1 MSTGEGLLTTGKDL
15 LSGATTGAA
24 VGGVP
29 GAIIGGAVGLGA
41 GLWSWLGNKYEA
53 ERLAKFD
60 NKLNGL
66 SNDRLVASIGYNNDE
81 SNKIMAFNNRRGIY
95 RKKGGF
101 INEASRNYPN
111 RLTEFNEGG
120 NHEDNPNGGI
130 QQGINPNDGRPNLV
144 EQDETKWND
153 YIFSKRIL
161 ADGGTLQANHLDK
174 KYDGWSF
181 ADISKD
187 IYKVYKE
194 RPNDPISRKT
204 FDDLMPKLQTA

>member
-1 MSTGEGLLTTGKDL
+1 MTIGKDI
-15 LSGATTGAA
+15 LSGATTGLT
-24 VGGVP
+24 VGGP
-29 GAIIGGAVGLGA
+29 WGALIGGIAGA
-41 GLWSWLGNKYEA
+41 GAGAWSYLANRNEA
-53 ERLAKFD
+53 EKTANR
-60 NKLNGL
+60 NSILNGL
-66 SNDRLVASIGYNNDE
+66 SNDRIVYNVGYNE
-81 SNKIMAFNNRRGIY
+81 SLSNGIDALNKRRMVGN
-95 RKKGGF
+95 GGKLNVKASGGY

-120 NHEDNPNGGI
+120 NHEDNPNGGV